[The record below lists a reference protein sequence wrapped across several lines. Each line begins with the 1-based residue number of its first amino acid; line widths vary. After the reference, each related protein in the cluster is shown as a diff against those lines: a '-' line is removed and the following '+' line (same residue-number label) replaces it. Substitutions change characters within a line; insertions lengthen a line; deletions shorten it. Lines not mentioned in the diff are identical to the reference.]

1 MEKGAQKVEKKVPKE
16 DEDKVS
22 ISSACSSSMAML
34 KMPKYDP
41 SVSYDS
47 EFYNLFI
54 QNQNLMERLEQEAV
68 ERN

>member
-1 MEKGAQKVEKKVPKE
+1 MEKGLSNAEKKAARE
-16 DEDKVS
+16 EEDKVS

-41 SVSYDS
+41 TVSYDA

-54 QNQNLMERLEQEAV
+54 QNQNLMERLETEAV